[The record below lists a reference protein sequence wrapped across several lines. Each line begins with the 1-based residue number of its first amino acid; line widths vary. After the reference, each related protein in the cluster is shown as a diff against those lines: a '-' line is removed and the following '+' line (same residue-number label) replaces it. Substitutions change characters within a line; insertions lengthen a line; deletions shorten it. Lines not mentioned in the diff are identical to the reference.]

1 MKKVRLVQGTEGS
14 RCCFRKAQMVLFVL
28 LIPLLVASSG
38 SASEIPLTWDPS
50 ADVVAGYKVYYG
62 TNSRSLKYSV
72 DVGDETETV
81 LDLTLPRK
89 KHYFAVTAYD
99 DEGNESDF
107 SNRITWP
114 IYLVSPNGNDPL
126 TPGSTST
133 IEWDA
138 ASEAV
143 NFKLFYSTN
152 NGGKWIL
159 IEDDLTGA
167 KSYEWTVPA
176 LTNNTTKGLVKV
188 VGYDYRGK
196 KVGEDSS
203 DAPFAIEVVNLTSP
217 NGGEVLTS
225 GQSRTISWETHG
237 TKKAVARVQLSY
249 TINGKKWIPIITLD
263 NNPGSYSWSVPALKG
278 SKVQTR
284 CKVKVVLKDAKGA
297 TLGSDTSDAFFTIQ
311 PSS

>member
-1 MKKVRLVQGTEGS
+1 
-14 RCCFRKAQMVLFVL
+14 MVLLVL
-28 LIPLLVASSG
+28 LIPLLAASFVD
-38 SASEIPLTWDPS
+38 ASEIPLTWDPS

-62 TNSRSLKYSV
+62 TSSKRYQQSV
-72 DVGDETETV
+72 DVGSETDVV
-81 LDLTLPRK
+81 LDLDLPNK

-99 DEGNESDF
+99 HEGNESDL
-107 SNRITWP
+107 SNRISWP
-114 IYLVSPNGNDPL
+114 LYLVSPNGNDTL
-126 TPGSTST
+126 TPGTTCT

-143 NFKLFYSTN
+143 SFKLFYSMN
-152 NGGKWIL
+152 NGGKWVL
-159 IEDDLTGA
+159 IEDDLSGA
-167 KSYEWTVPA
+167 KTYEWTVPS

-188 VGYDYRGK
+188 VGYDYKRK
-196 KVGEDSS
+196 KVGEDAS

-237 TKKAVARVQLSY
+237 TKKAVARVQLFY
-249 TINGKKWIPIITLD
+249 TTNGKKWIPIVTLD

-284 CKVKVVLKDAKGA
+284 CKAKVVLKDAKGA

-311 PSS
+311 PGS

>member
-1 MKKVRLVQGTEGS
+1 M
-14 RCCFRKAQMVLFVL
+14 
-28 LIPLLVASSG
+28 
-38 SASEIPLTWDPS
+38 
-50 ADVVAGYKVYYG
+50 
-62 TNSRSLKYSV
+62 

-99 DEGNESDF
+99 DEGNESEF
-107 SNRITWP
+107 SNRISWP
-114 IYLVSPNGNDPL
+114 LYLVSPNVNDTL
-126 TPGSTST
+126 TPGSTLT

-143 NFKLFYSTN
+143 SFNLFYSV
-152 NGGKWIL
+152 GGSWIP
-159 IEDDLTGA
+159 IADHLTD
-167 KSYEWTVPA
+167 KTYEWTVPA
-176 LTNNTTKGLVKV
+176 PAGNKLKCSVKV

-196 KVGEDSS
+196 RVGEDSS

-237 TKKAVARVQLSY
+237 TKKAVARVQIFY
-249 TINGKKWIPIITLD
+249 TTNGKKWIPIVTLD
-263 NNPGSYSWSVPALKG
+263 NNPGSYSWPVPAMKG